1 MCWAAFFLGCA
12 RRGGARPCASYGS
25 RAVRY
30 CVAAFVH
37 RKRARR
43 QPLDVHREEEMRL
56 PRTVFFERVSG
67 HGEL

>member
-1 MCWAAFFLGCA
+1 M
-12 RRGGARPCASYGS
+12 PCVIYGS

-37 RKRARR
+37 CCARDDS
-43 QPLDVHREEEMRL
+43 LSMSIEKELRL